1 MCRCFTCNCDC
12 NCFCGSLVRCSD
24 NLPKTFL
31 FVRVAVSVVPTLVS
45 TSVSNSCNAVFTVLL
60 FVIVEP
66 VKVPRWSLDS
76 ETPDKV
82 ISGQHSNRNCVG
94 TSM

>member
-1 MCRCFTCNCDC
+1 MTVIVFVVPWSD
-12 NCFCGSLVRCSD
+12 VPD
-24 NLPKTFL
+24 NLPKTVL

-82 ISGQHSNRNCVG
+82 IRW
-94 TSM
+94 